1 MKDGH
6 IHSPYCPH
14 GSKDKLEDYV
24 KRALEIGLDEITF
37 TEHLPL
43 PENFK
48 DPYPENDSAMSIDQL
63 HKYMEEVRKLKYK
76 YKDKIKINL
85 GVEVDYLEGYEEETR
100 KFLDK
105 YGMYFDDSILSVHIL
120 NFNGEYYVI
129 DYSKEEFENISNL
142 MGGVSDVYYKY
153 YKTLK
158 KAVRTD
164 LEEYKPKRIGHL
176 NLVRKFNK
184 VFPYSYDNNIV
195 LEELLMLIKEKGYE
209 LDYNVSGLLKEYC
222 KEPYISGH
230 LLELVKK
237 YKTPVVFGSD
247 AHSVKNMTNYDVD
260 EYK

>member
-14 GSKDKLEDYV
+14 GSKDALEDYV
-24 KRALEIGLDEITF
+24 KRAIEIGLDEITF

-48 DPYPENDSAMSIDQL
+48 DPSPENDRAMSIDQL
-63 HKYMEEVRKLKYK
+63 HKYMEEVRNLKYK

-100 KFLDK
+100 KLLDK

-129 DYSKEEFENISNL
+129 DYSKEEFENIYNL

-164 LEEYKPKRIGHL
+164 LGEYKPKRIGHL
-176 NLVRKFNK
+176 NLVRKFNR
-184 VFPYSYDNNIV
+184 VFPYNYDNNIV

-237 YKTPVVFGSD
+237 YKIPVVFGSD
-247 AHSVKNMTNYDVD
+247 AHSVENMTNYDID